1 MSKKKILWIILLII
15 VIIAIVIAVVVMGK
29 TDKIS
34 KDDKTGNES
43 KNLGSTDKVNTI
55 DSNQTIEKEEYK
67 KIELDDGI
75 LYTLTGKKE
84 EADMVIGTNYYDTTI
99 TDIYYN
105 PLNYMNKKIEI
116 EGMYLLS
123 GPDLPY
129 TFVGRY
135 STNSLCPSCPAGYS
149 VLEYQLQGNIDRK
162 FEDEKDWIK
171 VIGTLE
177 KGNDETTNFQDY
189 YYLKVLN
196 LEVMNEKGED
206 TVKN

>member
-1 MSKKKILWIILLII
+1 MNKKRFFWILLLI
-15 VIIAIVIAVVVMGK
+15 VVIVAIVVAVVFLSK
-29 TDKIS
+29 TEKIS
-34 KDDKTGNES
+34 KDNNNQNTD
-43 KNLGSTDKVNTI
+43 KNLGSVDKVNTI
-55 DSNQTIEKEEYK
+55 ENTNITDSKEYE
-67 KIELDDGI
+67 KIELDDGT
-75 LYTLTGKKE
+75 LYTITGKKE

-105 PLNYMNKKIEI
+105 PKTYMNKKIEI

-123 GPDLPY
+123 GPNLPY

-149 VLEYQLQGNIDRK
+149 VLEFQLQGKLDRE
-162 FEDEKDWIK
+162 FQDEKDWIK

-177 KGNDETTNFQDY
+177 RGNDETTNFQDY

-196 LEVMNEKGED
+196 LEVMNEKGEL
-206 TVKN
+206 TVNN

>member
-1 MSKKKILWIILLII
+1 MNKKKILWIFILLVVIFAII
-15 VIIAIVIAVVVMGK
+15 VVIMSLNNSKQIQK
-29 TDKIS
+29 TTI
-34 KDDKTGNES
+34 DDNS
-43 KNLGSTDKVNTI
+43 KNLGTVDKSST
-55 DSNQTIEKEEYK
+55 TIEGLQSNEQYE

-75 LYTLTGKKE
+75 LYTITGEKE
-84 EADMVIGTNYYDTTI
+84 ESDMVIGTNYYDTTI

-105 PLNYMNKKIEI
+105 PQNYMNKKIEI

-135 STNSLCPSCPAGYS
+135 SLNTLCPSCPTGYS
-149 VLEYQLQGNIDRK
+149 VMEYQLQGNIDIQLK
-162 FEDEKDWIK
+162 DEEDWIK

-177 KGNDETTNFQDY
+177 KGNDETSNYQDY

-196 LEVMNEKGED
+196 LEVMNEKGQT
-206 TVKN
+206 TVNN